1 MRFNR
6 QKFFTRYRQ
15 EFDERLQQKQVDG
28 LNFLLD
34 KIEGDTFT
42 LEQAAYVLA
51 TVKHETGNT
60 FQPIKEKRA
69 RVGSKVRRQQDK
81 YWGSGFYGRGF
92 VQLTWKANYEKYGI
106 ADNPDAALEPEKAYE
121 ILSTGM
127 RKGVFT
133 GKKLTDYIIAGDV
146 DYVQA
151 RRIVNGLDRATDI
164 AEIADKFETILRV
177 ATGKAVEEP
186 EKPTVTKPVTKE
198 PETPTQPDKPPP
210 AKPPPAQVDTT
221 IPAIPPLV
229 SHVPSWAKKIVG
241 WGAGINI
248 LGLGSAFG
256 FFRDNPQALAAALH
270 IIKWTLLGV
279 GVVAAIIVAGVFIAK
294 LYYAKLAN
302 DLNVE
307 RLRHFS
313 DPNSSNVDF
322 SGWKGQ
328 GEVKS

>member
-6 QKFFTRYRQ
+6 QTFFTRYRQ
-15 EFDERLQQKQVDG
+15 EFDKLQQKQVDG

-34 KIEGDTFT
+34 KIEADTFT

-51 TVKHETGNT
+51 TVAHETGRE

-69 RVGSKVRRQQDK
+69 RVGTKVRALQDK
-81 YWGSGFYGRGF
+81 YWDSGFYGRGF
-92 VQLTWKANYEKYGI
+92 AQLTWKANYEKYGI
-106 ADNPDAALEPEKAYE
+106 ADNPDKALEPEKAYE
-121 ILSTGM
+121 ILSHGM
-127 RKGVFT
+127 RTGGFT

-164 AEIADKFETILRV
+164 AEIADKFETILR
-177 ATGKAVEEP
+177 AASKEP
-186 EKPTVTKPVTKE
+186 SVTKPVTKVNAE
-198 PETPTQPDKPPP
+198 IKPEGPTTVTTPS
-210 AKPPPAQVDTT
+210 PPPAQIDTT
-221 IPAIPPLV
+221 IPAIPPLA
-229 SHVPSWAKKIVG
+229 SHVPGWAKKIVG
-241 WGAGINI
+241 WGAGIN
-248 LGLGSAFG
+248 LVGLGSSFA
-256 FFRDNPQALAAALH
+256 FFRDNPQALAAALN
-270 IIKWTLLGV
+270 IIKWTLIGV
-279 GVVAAIIVAGVFIAK
+279 GVVAGLIITGVFIGK

-313 DPNSSNVDF
+313 NPNAANVDF

>member
-6 QKFFTRYRQ
+6 QTFFTRYRQ
-15 EFDERLQQKQVDG
+15 EFDKLQQKQVDG

-34 KIEGDTFT
+34 KIEADTFT

-51 TVKHETGNT
+51 TVAHETGRE

-69 RVGSKVRRQQDK
+69 RVGTKIRKQQDK
-81 YWGSGFYGRGF
+81 YWGTDAWGRGF
-92 VQLTWKANYEKYGI
+92 VQITWPDNYAKFGMPNKEDYDKAL
-106 ADNPDAALEPEKAYE
+106 DPEKAYE
-121 ILSTGM
+121 ILSVGM

-151 RRIVNGLDRATDI
+151 RKIVNGLDRANDI
-164 AEIADKFETILRV
+164 ADIADKFESILR
-177 ATGKAVEEP
+177 AASKEP
-186 EKPTVTKPVTKE
+186 SVTKPVTKVNAE
-198 PETPTQPDKPPP
+198 IKPEGPVSVTTPT
-210 AKPPPAQVDTT
+210 PPPAQIDTT
-221 IPAIPPLV
+221 IPAIPPLA
-229 SHVPSWAKKIVG
+229 SHVPNWAKKIVG
-241 WGAGINI
+241 WGAGIN
-248 LGLGSAFG
+248 LVGLGSSFA
-256 FFRDNPQALAAALH
+256 FFRDNPQALAAALN
-270 IIKWTLLGV
+270 IIKWTLIGV
-279 GVVAAIIVAGVFIAK
+279 GVVAGLIITGVFIGK

-313 DPNSSNVDF
+313 NPNAANVDF

-328 GEVKS
+328 GEIKS

>member
-1 MRFNR
+1 MHFNR
-6 QKFFTRYRQ
+6 QTFFTRYRQ
-15 EFDERLQQKQVDG
+15 EFEKLQQSQVDG

-42 LEQAAYVLA
+42 LEHAAYVLA
-51 TVKHETGNT
+51 TVKHETDSS
-60 FQPIKEKRA
+60 FQPIRERRA
-69 RVGSKVRRQQDK
+69 RVGTKARRKQDK
-81 YWGSGFYGRGF
+81 YWDSGFYGRGY
-92 VQLTWKANYEKYGI
+92 VQITWEENYKKYNI

-121 ILSTGM
+121 ILSSGM

-164 AEIADKFETILRV
+164 AEIAEKFETILR
-177 ATGKAVEEP
+177 AAKSKSVEEP
-186 EKPTVTKPVTKE
+186 KKPSVTKDVTEE
-198 PETPTQPDKPPP
+198 PEPKGPSPVQPDKT
-210 AKPPPAQVDTT
+210 PPPAQIDTT

-229 SHVPSWAKKIVG
+229 SHVPSWAKKIVS
-241 WGAGINI
+241 WGAGIN
-248 LGLGSAFG
+248 LVGLGGSFA

-302 DLNVE
+302 DLNME

-313 DPNSSNVDF
+313 NPDSANVDF